1 MALFATPH
9 LLKKGAFIMEG
20 TSILSKFFVLLSGF
34 ILIVAGVFCIVQPTA
49 SLLSIAYFVGF
60 FILLTGLMSVFYY
73 FQTPKAKHDIW
84 GILIAILDIITGSL
98 VVFFGAYG
106 AAIMATVISIVFAL
120 SLIMRGSFG
129 LVNYSALKEIIG
141 SSNLYVAATILEII
155 AGVILLFNPIIA
167 AITVSYILGF
177 GFLMAGLSSFVIYK
191 GL

>member
-1 MALFATPH
+1 
-9 LLKKGAFIMEG
+9 MEG

-141 SSNLYVAATILEII
+141 SSNLYVAATIFEII